1 MSKMRRN
8 RIVAMLTLCTT
19 IMSGAAVT
27 YAYTNATSLS
37 LYVKGSARLAVKM
50 KYITRVGKDQGD
62 IDLAFYGKQ
71 EDKSTVVMSN
81 TIYYKKDNGDTHD
94 LEYVEITDTVCTHK
108 NSYRFPDANSFR
120 LQIKYDDG
128 RDDTYVKVYR

>member
-1 MSKMRRN
+1 MSKMRRK

-50 KYITRVGKDQGD
+50 KYITRAGKDQGD
-62 IDLAFYGKQ
+62 IDLAFYGKR

-81 TIYYKKDNGDTHD
+81 TMYYKKENGDTHD
-94 LEYVEITDTVCTHK
+94 LDSVEITDTVCTYK

-120 LQIKYDDG
+120 LEIKYDDG
-128 RDDTYVKVYR
+128 RDNTYVKVYR

>member
-19 IMSGAAVT
+19 MLSGAAVT

-50 KYITRVGKDQGD
+50 KYITRSGKDQGD
-62 IDLAFYGKQ
+62 IDLSFYGKR
-71 EDKSTVVMSN
+71 EDKSTVVMTN
-81 TIYYKKDNGDTHD
+81 TMYYKDTYGDNID
-94 LEYVEITDTVCTHK
+94 LDSIEITDTVCTYK
-108 NSYRFPDANSFR
+108 DSYRFPDANSFR
-120 LQIKYDDG
+120 LQTKYDDD
-128 RDDTYVKVYR
+128 RKPTYVIVYR